1 MIDRRLTYRLIG
13 AGLMVASAA
22 IVLPLVLDGERPPE
36 LDMQV
41 VVSEPPAFE
50 VVDIAPVKSAQEI
63 ATEEAEKAPQDIQLI
78 PLAKSVTP
86 SATQPKQE
94 VKAPEPVKTAKTEPK
109 KVADRWAV
117 QIATFKSKNNATRL
131 VEKLKKANYDAYS
144 MTTNSLYKVFVGPE
158 FKRDTSKK
166 IRDDIKKEFGL
177 AGLVVKYSVN

>member
-78 PLAKSVTP
+78 PLAKSVAP

-94 VKAPEPVKTAKTEPK
+94 VKAPEPVKTAKTEP
-109 KVADRWAV
+109 
-117 QIATFKSKNNATRL
+117 
-131 VEKLKKANYDAYS
+131 
-144 MTTNSLYKVFVGPE
+144 
-158 FKRDTSKK
+158 
-166 IRDDIKKEFGL
+166 
-177 AGLVVKYSVN
+177 

>member
-1 MIDRRLTYRLIG
+1 MIDRALTYRLIG

-22 IVLPLVLDGERPPE
+22 IVLPLVLDGERPAE

-50 VVDIAPVKSAQEI
+50 VVEIAPVKSVQEI
-63 ATEEAEKAPQDIQLI
+63 NAQQTASKDPQDIELI
-78 PLAKSVTP
+78 PVAKAV
-86 SATQPKQE
+86 E
-94 VKAPEPVKTAKTEPK
+94 EPK
-109 KVADRWAV
+109 KAQESQAEPTKVEKKPVTPAADRWAV
-117 QIATFKSKNNATRL
+117 QIATFKSKDNATRL
-131 VEKLKKANYDAYS
+131 VDKLQKANYDAYS
-144 MTTNSLYKVFVGPE
+144 ITTNSLYKVFVGPE